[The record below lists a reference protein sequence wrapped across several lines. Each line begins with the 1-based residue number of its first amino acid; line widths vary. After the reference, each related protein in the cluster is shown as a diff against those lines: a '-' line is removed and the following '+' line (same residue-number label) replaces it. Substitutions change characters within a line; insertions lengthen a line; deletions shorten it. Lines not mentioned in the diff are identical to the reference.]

1 MNVMA
6 NRSGRKAPYIVSAAG
21 QQVQR
26 KLWEET
32 IAEMGRLITLPAVF
46 K

>member
-1 MNVMA
+1 MNAMA
-6 NRSGRKAPYIVSAAG
+6 NLAGRKAPYIMSAAG
-21 QQVQR
+21 QDVQR

-32 IAEMGRLITLPAVF
+32 IAEMSRLIKLPAVF